1 MFLLYPL
8 QLLVISLS
16 KSNQTLFNS
25 VYLRRVTLMLL
36 RQLIVIL
43 LLIHVDLALHQ
54 QFLGQPL
61 RRLFKG
67 GLFKVKAQVE
77 EVAELVVLENI
88 HYRVVI
94 VSLFHHT

>member
-1 MFLLYPL
+1 
-8 QLLVISLS
+8 
-16 KSNQTLFNS
+16 
-25 VYLRRVTLMLL
+25 MLL

-43 LLIHVDLALHQ
+43 LLIHVDLSLHQ

-67 GLFKVKAQVE
+67 GLFKVKPQVE

-94 VSLFHHT
+94 VSLFHDT

>member
-1 MFLLYPL
+1 VFLLYPL
-8 QLLVISLS
+8 QFLVISLS

-43 LLIHVDLALHQ
+43 LLIHVDLSLHQ

-67 GLFKVKAQVE
+67 GLFKVKPQVE

-94 VSLFHHT
+94 VSLFHDT

>member
-1 MFLLYPL
+1 
-8 QLLVISLS
+8 
-16 KSNQTLFNS
+16 
-25 VYLRRVTLMLL
+25 MLL

-54 QFLGQPL
+54 QLLGQPL
-61 RRLFKG
+61 RRLLEG

-88 HYRVVI
+88 HYRVVS
-94 VSLFHHT
+94 VSLFHDT